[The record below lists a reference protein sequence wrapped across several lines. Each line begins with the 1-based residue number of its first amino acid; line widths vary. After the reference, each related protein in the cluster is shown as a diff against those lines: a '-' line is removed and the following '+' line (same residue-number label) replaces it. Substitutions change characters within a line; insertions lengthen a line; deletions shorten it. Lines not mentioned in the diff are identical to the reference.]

1 MSFNFNVFLYL
12 GIALITARIL
22 GEIFERL
29 KLSSILGELFAGF
42 LFGGPIFLL
51 FGLNEFSIGG
61 DHPFIFIGEG
71 SLKESIEPF
80 AQIGILI
87 LLFIVGAE
95 IKTRELKRA
104 GKRNLFISLIDV
116 SITYGLGFLFSFIIF
131 TSTSNYHSIEGS
143 AIIGVS
149 AFFALIFVPTSIGTT
164 VRTLSNIQRLNT
176 KEGQT
181 LLSLA
186 VFDDFLGLFF
196 LLVISGILFS
206 GSSLFV
212 LSPILSILVQV
223 LFIGV
228 LLLVILY
235 ILPKIL
241 EFFEG
246 RFNTFSLASTS
257 YFSIGIVLAILLIMA
272 YFAEFLG
279 VSAAIGAFLLG
290 IGMQRNKYLMSDT
303 LETFTKIGEGSFIP
317 LFFFFVGSS
326 FVLTQ
331 FNPIYII
338 IIPIIIVSKIIGS
351 FTGAMFATNPLK
363 DFISR
368 MKRRFSKKEEI
379 VVEKEEPT
387 DERKISRWWKRRKP
401 DIISSGRIATGM
413 VPKGE
418 ITLVISA
425 IGLNAATE
433 IFAANDSA
441 IAFANDLYSVVI
453 ILVLVTVFL
462 TPILLKIA
470 FRSPQ
475 TKKSKSKKKLE
486 ENEKL

>member
-1 MSFNFNVFLYL
+1 MSFNFNIFLYL
-12 GIALITARIL
+12 GIALISARLL
-22 GEIFERL
+22 GELFEKL

-51 FGLNEFSIGG
+51 FDLNEFNIGG
-61 DHPFIFIGEG
+61 DHPFSFIGEG
-71 SLKESIEPF
+71 GMKESIEPF
-80 AQIGILI
+80 AQIGILL

-95 IKTRELKRA
+95 IKTSELKRS
-104 GKRNLFISLIDV
+104 GKRNLLISLTDV
-116 SITYGLGFLFSFIIF
+116 TITYGLGFLFSYILFS
-131 TSTSNYHSIEGS
+131 STSNYHQIEGN

-149 AFFALIFVPTSIGTT
+149 AFFALVFVPTSIGTT
-164 VRTLSNIQRLNT
+164 VRTLSNIKRLNT

-186 VFDDFLGLFF
+186 VFDDFLGLF
-196 LLVISGILFS
+196 LLLIISGILFS
-206 GSSLFV
+206 GNTIFG
-212 LSPILSILVQV
+212 LSPALSVIIQI

-228 LLLVILY
+228 LILAILY

-241 EFFEG
+241 EFLES
-246 RFNTFSLASTS
+246 RFNTFSSASTS

-272 YFAEFLG
+272 YFAEYLG

-290 IGMQRNKYLMSDT
+290 VGMQRNKYLMSDT

-317 LFFFFVGSS
+317 LFFFSVGSS

-331 FNPIYII
+331 FNPIFII
-338 IIPIIIVSKIIGS
+338 IIPIIIVSKMIGS

-363 DFISR
+363 DFIR
-368 MKRRFSKKEEI
+368 IMKERFGETEEI
-379 VVEKEEPT
+379 VVEKVENTE
-387 DERKISRWWKRRKP
+387 ERKISRLWKLKKP

-413 VPKGE
+413 MPKGE

-425 IGLNAATE
+425 VGLNAAIE
-433 IFAANDSA
+433 FFASNDSA

-453 ILVLVTVFL
+453 ILV
-462 TPILLKIA
+462 
-470 FRSPQ
+470 
-475 TKKSKSKKKLE
+475 
-486 ENEKL
+486 